1 MQLRGARHRR
11 RPARWAT
18 FLNGRQVLSGSGN
31 NTLKLWDAASGALLR
46 TYQGHSDRV
55 QSVA

>member
-1 MQLRGARHRR
+1 
-11 RPARWAT
+11 
-18 FLNGRQVLSGSGN
+18 LNGRQVLSGSGN